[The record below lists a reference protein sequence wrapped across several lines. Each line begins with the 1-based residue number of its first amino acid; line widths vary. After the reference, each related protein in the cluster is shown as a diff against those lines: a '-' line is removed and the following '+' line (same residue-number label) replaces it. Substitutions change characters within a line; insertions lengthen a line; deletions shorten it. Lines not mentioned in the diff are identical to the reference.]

1 MFEFDPTKPPN
12 HRVIWVKVGGEPV
25 DHERKYV
32 VVTRGYMG
40 RGKDGFDSLLV
51 ESEGGTAEEIV
62 SEENGILI
70 SMMLRQYFMSLKI
83 LGKWKHWGKSL
94 NRHWEGVKEDL
105 HATHPVVE
113 PTLEAQQ
120 VASLRGGGSTATG
133 TVTPLDDSEDEGGH
147 ERVHIPQKWSEHEL
161 QIIRRVM
168 RKWWRLAG
176 LKGEPKCCDSIGE
189 GEFMVDWTRV
199 SDRMILDTASR
210 VSSTNFEY
218 PGNCTQVRRTH
229 QDRRKES
236 LGQCRPVNS
245 SSWVGLDPIRG
256 LVVKEAQGVGN
267 QKGRHF
273 GHSKQYQKLHSHSH
287 VP

>member
-1 MFEFDPTKPPN
+1 MNSFPFEDPCIVIRITGAAIVAALENSVSTYPALEGRFPQVSNIKFEFDASKPPN
-12 HRVIWVKVGGEPV
+12 HRVGPVQIGGEPV
-25 DHERKYV
+25 DLERKYV

-51 ESEGGTAEEIV
+51 ESEGGIAEEIV

-113 PTLEAQQ
+113 PSTEAGSGTSGGGMLGGG
-120 VASLRGGGSTATG
+120 ARGGGEAVAMG
-133 TVTPLDDSEDEGGH
+133 TVTPLDDSEDEGEH
-147 ERVHIPQKWSEHEL
+147 ERVRIPQKWSEREL
-161 QIIRRVM
+161 QIIRKVM

-189 GEFMVDWTRV
+189 GEFKADWTRV
-199 SDRMILDTASR
+199 RVASMFSLDHRLILMILLTR
-210 VSSTNFEY
+210 ECF
-218 PGNCTQVRRTH
+218 
-229 QDRRKES
+229 
-236 LGQCRPVNS
+236 
-245 SSWVGLDPIRG
+245 
-256 LVVKEAQGVGN
+256 
-267 QKGRHF
+267 
-273 GHSKQYQKLHSHSH
+273 
-287 VP
+287 